1 MCRWL
6 TRMPSSADS
15 AFANGNLQGG
25 TAVNPGCV
33 VGGSATFP
41 DCYTVPGAQTI
52 CSGVGS
58 NYNCYFGAA
67 SILNEHLTF
76 PPLPNNTNG
85 NFPSWSGVGGQF
97 DPMWYNSQGVLLL
110 PPACAAAAAALSTHC
125 AHRLQLPFLW
135 ENCE

>member
-1 MCRWL
+1 VL
-6 TRMPSSADS
+6 ANS

-41 DCYTVPGAQTI
+41 DCYTVAGASTI

-67 SILNEHLTF
+67 SVLNEHLTF
-76 PPLPNNTNG
+76 PPLPSNTNG
-85 NFPSWSGVGGQF
+85 NFPSWSGVGGRF
-97 DPMWYNSQGVLLL
+97 DPMWYNSQGV
-110 PPACAAAAAALSTHC
+110 AAAMRMRSCSAEHALHAQATASIRT
-125 AHRLQLPFLW
+125 AKL
-135 ENCE
+135 